1 MKAGTE
7 RPVVFNNKG
16 MQLVGMLHRPDTDE
30 HPPAVVFFHGC
41 TGDRVEKHWFFVKI
55 ARSLARAG
63 IMAFRF
69 DFRYSGESEG
79 DFVDMTFSGEVSDGI
94 RAVDIVSSE
103 YGADPKRIGI
113 LGLSMGGAV
122 GAVVAGRL
130 GARIASCV
138 LINPVGSPAEDTQA
152 FADAK
157 RLDVARFPV
166 ELNTYLFGEAF
177 ARDIMTIKPMDEIVH
192 AACPFLIVNGSGDKS
207 IDPRRSHEYLKTI
220 QNAEGS
226 AELTIVEGADHVFST
241 AAWEN
246 DAIGRVTRWFSN
258 TL

>member
-1 MKAGTE
+1 MRAGSE
-7 RPVVFNNKG
+7 IPVVFTNED
-16 MQLVGMLHRPDTDE
+16 MQLVGMLHRPATTTP
-30 HPPAVVFFHGC
+30 PPAVVFFHGC
-41 TGDRVEKHWFFVKI
+41 TGDRLEKHWFFVKI
-55 ARSLARAG
+55 ARALARAG

-94 RAVDIVSSE
+94 RAVDILTSD

-130 GARIASCV
+130 GERIASCV

-157 RLDVARFPV
+157 RLNVARFPV
-166 ELNTYLFGEAF
+166 ELNTYLFGESF
-177 ARDIMTIKPMDEIVH
+177 ARDIMRIKPLEEVVK

-207 IDPRRSHEYLKTI
+207 IDPRRSNEYEQAILK
-220 QNAEGS
+220 AGGR
-226 AELTIVEGADHVFST
+226 AELSVIEGADHVFST
-241 AAWEN
+241 AIWEN
-246 DAIGRVTRWFSN
+246 DAIGRVVRWFMN